1 MKKNTLSKKE
11 QRDLEKKMAVL
22 QESPDDPMAA
32 SRVGY
37 LLNKEG
43 RSEEASSYL
52 WKAFRS
58 FIKAA
63 QYSMAVMVAD
73 ELLSIQIDNVEILH
87 KLSQV
92 ADQKDMEIPVLE
104 IYKKYKG
111 FHPLPLFSGLGEIE
125 FLQLLK
131 ASRFHDVKKNK
142 AIIKEGAKGDD
153 IYLIAEGRV
162 RVTKKAK
169 DKRETLLGHLE
180 TGDFLGEIAYMSD
193 RKRSATIAAEN
204 PCQLLSWEANAIRD
218 LNKRHPHITT
228 VLFQAFWERS
238 LDTALCLSPLFSHLD
253 QRNRQRLI
261 KKFHKKTYPPQDIV
275 LKEGEENP
283 EGNLYLIK
291 KGEAAVFTD
300 EAGDFTN
307 PIAVLKAGDIFG
319 EYSTLSNKPCT
330 ATVKAR
336 TPLEVFT
343 LHRSAFL
350 EIIKEDTQVALS
362 LEAISKQRLDETL
375 LHMSYFQ
382 LIQDL
387 GDLPSKLSKTS

>member
-1 MKKNTLSKKE
+1 MTKDTLSKKE

-22 QESPDDPMAA
+22 EESPDDPMAA

-37 LLNKEG
+37 LLNKAD
-43 RSEEASSYL
+43 RAEEASSYL

-58 FIKAA
+58 FIKAG
-63 QYSMAVMVAD
+63 QHSMAVMVAD

-87 KLSQV
+87 KLSQM
-92 ADQKDMEIPVLE
+92 ADQKEMEIPVLE
-104 IYKKYKG
+104 VYKKYKG
-111 FHPLPLFSGLGEIE
+111 FHPLPLFSKLGEIE
-125 FLQLLK
+125 FLRLLK

-142 AIIKEGAKGDD
+142 TIIKEGAKGDD

-169 DKRETLLGHLE
+169 GKREILLGYLDK
-180 TGDFLGEIAYMSD
+180 GDFLGEIAYMSD

-204 PCQLLSWEANAIRD
+204 PCQLLSWEANAIMD
-218 LNKRHPHITT
+218 LNEQHPHIAS

-238 LDTALCLSPLFSHLD
+238 LDTALSLSPLFSHLD
-253 QRNRQRLI
+253 KGKRQGLI
-261 KKFHKKTYPPQDIV
+261 EKFHKKTYPPQEIV

-300 EAGDFTN
+300 EAGDFAH

-319 EYSTLSNKPCT
+319 EYSTLSNRPCT

-362 LEAISKQRLDETL
+362 LEATSKERLDETL

-387 GDLPSKLSKTS
+387 GDLSSKLSKKS